1 MPKFKLCV
9 AVRDTNGMLGE
20 PVHEQVLMAPDAR
33 EAVTLAKAADLDM
46 AQLMANALYLVD
58 QNGHVVWSLRL
69 ADASNPI
76 WLIPLHPM

>member
-1 MPKFKLCV
+1 MPDFKLCV
-9 AVRDTNGMLGE
+9 AVRDTDGMLGE

-46 AQLMANALYLVD
+46 AELMANAIYLVD

-69 ADASNPI
+69 ADESTQFG
-76 WLIPLHPM
+76 